1 MRECGV
7 GQRKKI
13 IIRTADRA
21 ANRRSDKKRLQL
33 ARSRTT
39 LAGER
44 ETRHPNQEA
53 NATGPVPSVNT
64 KATKNEIENSQELK
78 VTFPCAGQEIAVY
91 EQFDRA
97 GPSASRALSGWAGQR
112 TAS

>member
-64 KATKNEIENSQELK
+64 KATKNEIENSQELSDLHAICHEIHAFRET
-78 VTFPCAGQEIAVY
+78 TFSP
-91 EQFDRA
+91 
-97 GPSASRALSGWAGQR
+97 P
-112 TAS
+112 